1 MIPVFAGAG
10 ARVVAPDWLGFG
22 RSDKPVEG
30 GVYTYTFHRNML
42 LAFIRAL
49 DLTNITLV
57 VQDWGGAPWPYRAH
71 GNAGKVRAPNRH
83 EHDDC
88 HGRLTRQGLRDLET
102 VQSLST
108 RS

>member
-30 GVYTYTFHRNML
+30 GVCTYTFHRNML

-49 DLTNITLV
+49 DLTNIRLV
-57 VQDWGGAPWPYRAH
+57 VHYWGGGSLALPCPWKCRKGSSA
-71 GNAGKVRAPNRH
+71 
-83 EHDDC
+83 
-88 HGRLTRQGLRDLET
+88 
-102 VQSLST
+102 
-108 RS
+108 